1 MPRTR
6 WTLTTAEKDEYLA
19 RAQWLASAGAAIEI
33 SEPASQ
39 PSALIISQYGPEFH
53 NIIINLRPGRIVVI
67 VGVRLLAARTGIT
80 VCDCAYTLPWKG
92 SELFL
97 WNAPE
102 GATYRLAKGLEFS
115 QDEVLNHR
123 IEEGMPLRRGLPV
136 EGILVATGFAPLP
149 EQYGHGMP
157 VNVAISFFDQFD
169 NAFPLEVELRV
180 NRKIGAQIVA
190 RPSEHRGLDAEKFNT
205 QNQKRVPKDSD
216 AMTARVYSQ
225 AHARDSAKG
234 AAIKTEEQ
242 PGTSRQHPPAQAGVQ
257 INPDR

>member
-19 RAQWLASAGAAIEI
+19 RAKWLASAGAAIEI

-92 SELFL
+92 PELFL

-102 GATYRLAKGLEFS
+102 GSTYRLAKGLEFS

-123 IEEGMPLRRGLPV
+123 IEERMPLRCGQPV
-136 EGILVATGFAPLP
+136 EGVLIATGFAPLP
-149 EQYGHGMP
+149 EQCRHGTP
-157 VNVAISFFDQFD
+157 VKVGLRFMDQFD
-169 NAFPLEVELRV
+169 NEFPLGVELRV
-180 NRKIGAQIVA
+180 NRRVGGMQKLA
-190 RPSEHRGLDAEKFNT
+190 RPRECGGLFESQKFNIE
-205 QNQKRVPKDSD
+205 NEKRVPKDCGEV
-216 AMTARVYSQ
+216 RLGVHNQ
-225 AHARDSAKG
+225 AHACDNA
-234 AAIKTEEQ
+234 
-242 PGTSRQHPPAQAGVQ
+242 
-257 INPDR
+257 